1 MDSTRNSGGTE
12 CHFQTS
18 HQGVRRL
25 RVCDGRC
32 RGTVP
37 LPAAWIWAPTTLDLY
52 REISFPRRIRY
63 NRPAHGDEG
72 KAALQA
78 FRRLEVGPFFR
89 SVETRRG
96 VLA

>member
-1 MDSTRNSGGTE
+1 MVVVE
-12 CHFQTS
+12 
-18 HQGVRRL
+18 V
-25 RVCDGRC
+25 RC
-32 RGTVP
+32 RYQLRGFG
-37 LPAAWIWAPTTLDLY
+37 LLQLLLDLY
-52 REISFPRRIRY
+52 REISFPRRFRY

-96 VLA
+96 VLE